1 MHSNATFSLDFLLL
15 KLYLFRIMSNF
26 FNAKEINKKKFSIEL
41 ILKTKLSILSEKR
54 SNINHEKD

>member
-15 KLYLFRIMSNF
+15 KLYLFRIMSNL
-26 FNAKEINKKKFSIEL
+26 FNAKEINKKKFSVEL
-41 ILKTKLSILSEKR
+41 ILKTKISILSEKR